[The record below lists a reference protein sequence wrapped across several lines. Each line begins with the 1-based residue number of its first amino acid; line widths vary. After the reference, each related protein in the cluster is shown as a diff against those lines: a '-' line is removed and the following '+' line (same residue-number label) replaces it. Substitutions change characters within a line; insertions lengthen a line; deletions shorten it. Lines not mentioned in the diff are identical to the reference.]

1 MSDVDSLDDGQF
13 YEFADDAAFPA
24 SGELVPVNYSDVSA
38 MVMPGAPRAY
48 RLRAYR
54 RRRRARQLG
63 CARGGR
69 GGRPSR
75 GIGAALAAASSRQ
88 QLAPDRTPRRAPLLA
103 WSGARASR
111 RQRGCGRSA
120 ACRVTARLRRA
131 DACPIRPPHPA
142 PQSCARICARAAR
155 RPPAAVPRWLTG
167 CRSA

>member
-63 CARGGR
+63 CARRAGRAPESRHRRRIGGR
-69 GGRPSR
+69 QLPAAVGSRPY
-75 GIGAALAAASSRQ
+75 AAARAVARVVRRTRLAAA
-88 QLAPDRTPRRAPLLA
+88 
-103 WSGARASR
+103 
-111 RQRGCGRSA
+111 
-120 ACRVTARLRRA
+120 ARLR
-131 DACPIRPPHPA
+131 
-142 PQSCARICARAAR
+142 PQRRVSRYGAAAAR
-155 RPPAAVPRWLTG
+155 
-167 CRSA
+167 